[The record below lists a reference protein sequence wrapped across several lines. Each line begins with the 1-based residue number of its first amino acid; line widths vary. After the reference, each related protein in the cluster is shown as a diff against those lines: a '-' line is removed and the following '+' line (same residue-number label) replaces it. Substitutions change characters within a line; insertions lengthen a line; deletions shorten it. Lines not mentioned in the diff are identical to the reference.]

1 MSSIRYALER
11 LDSAVSRLD
20 FSVSGTEQ
28 VLQEQAYTMREQ
40 AHMIQTQQDNV
51 IDVDFVAGRLDRA
64 IKAVEYL
71 LKEGE

>member
-20 FSVSGTEQ
+20 YSVSGAEQ
-28 VLQEQAYTMREQ
+28 VLQEQAYT
-40 AHMIQTQQDNV
+40 IQEQQDNV

-64 IKAVEYL
+64 IKAVEFL
-71 LKEGE
+71 LKEEE

>member
-20 FSVSGTEQ
+20 YCVNGAEQ
-28 VLQEQAYTMREQ
+28 VMQEQAYV
-40 AHMIQTQQDNV
+40 IQSQQDNV

-71 LKEGE
+71 LKEEE